1 MKSQVCIIINHP
13 NEIDYVKKKVLQNY
27 SNVYLYNYYAFK
39 KSGFKDFFTEKNN
52 IKKYSKIPEYFCK
65 NWFLNYQRNDL
76 HKNKI
81 IGWVL
86 YARLLN
92 KFTETL
98 KIYIYLKKLK
108 KKFQY
113 FYVSEKLYENF
124 QNVANCLKINL
135 IVFKSNITLPEFL
148 SASCNKSRS
157 TYSLLPQIHK
167 LSFIARLL
175 QYFITYFIRNKKVL
189 IAEQFYLHKFKN
201 YKNFL
206 YLNKINL
213 LKGFYYKIQNK
224 YKIEANEFFE
234 INLVEKIFEKKNLET
249 FSKNF
254 NKKDCYEIEK
264 IFFNDLLNVYNN
276 GRKFFIWSYVIYKDL
291 LNYYRPTSIIVSGCI
306 NFNYIILNY
315 LAKKDNIKTKV
326 TLDGYP
332 LISRSSEFLFDNK
345 RFIYDYIYFYGRA
358 NKKLFINNKINDE
371 QITKGGT
378 ILLKKKNY
386 ENYDCDYKYDF
397 IVMTFSPFTDCI
409 TSRWDF
415 QTQAV
420 FDVIKVLHELKYKK
434 ILIKI
439 KPSNLKSELAQKNY
453 FLSKI
458 KHHNIMIDIS
468 TKPFQDVIHYSKNI
482 VGGLS
487 TAVYEAVYFKK
498 NYFVYHPRQM
508 GLHELNNFSVVLN
521 KKNIAK
527 NLKDL
532 KKNILNKKTSTINNR
547 NFILN

>member
-1 MKSQVCIIINHP
+1 MKVQTCIIINHP
-13 NEIDYVKKKVLQNY
+13 HEIDFVKKKVFKNY
-27 SNVYLYNYYAFK
+27 GNVYLYNYYAFK
-39 KSGFKDFFTEKNN
+39 KIGFKDFFSEKNN
-52 IKKYSKIPEYFCK
+52 IKKYSKIPEYFCQ
-65 NWFLNYQRNDL
+65 NWFLDDKKNDL
-76 HKNKI
+76 YKNKL
-81 IGWVL
+81 IGWVI
-86 YARLLN
+86 YSRLLN

-108 KKFQY
+108 KKFKY
-113 FYVSEKLYENF
+113 FYISKKLYENF
-124 QNVANCLKINL
+124 QNVANCLKIKL
-135 IVFKSNITLPEFL
+135 IVFDSNIKLPEFL
-148 SASCNKSRS
+148 SASPNKSRS

-175 QYFITYFIRNKKVL
+175 QSFIFYFITNKNLL
-189 IAEQFYLHKFKN
+189 IAGQFYLNKFKN
-201 YKNFL
+201 YNNFL

-213 LKGFYYKIQNK
+213 LQGFYFKFQNK
-224 YKIEANEFFE
+224 YKIEANKFFE
-234 INLVEKIFEKKNLET
+234 INLVNKIFKKKKLQI
-249 FSKNF
+249 FLKKYD
-254 NKKDCYEIEK
+254 KKDRYHIEK
-264 IFFNDLLNVYNN
+264 IFFNDLLDAYNK
-276 GRKFFIWSYVIYKDL
+276 GRKYFIWSYIIYKDL
-291 LNYYRPTSIIVSGCI
+291 LNYYRPKSVIVSGLI

-315 LAKKDNIKTKV
+315 LAKKNNIKTKV

-332 LISRSSEFLFDNK
+332 LISRSTEYLFDYK
-345 RFIYDYIYFYGRA
+345 RFIYDYIYFYGSA
-358 NKKLFINNKINDE
+358 NKKLLLNCKINNK
-371 QITKGGT
+371 QIIKGRNV
-378 ILLKKKNY
+378 LLKKTNY
-386 ENYDCDYKYDF
+386 ENYDKDYKYDF

-439 KPSNLKSELAQKNY
+439 KPSNLKSELEQKNY

-527 NLKDL
+527 NLTDL
-532 KKNILNKKTSTINNR
+532 KKNILNRKTCTINNR
-547 NFILN
+547 SFILN